1 MKKSKP
7 IGKVVEWNLD
17 ELNTGGG
24 LSFTVW
30 MDPKEMRRILS
41 KIIRMKKYQRTE
53 FLFPKKKQRGTM
65 RRRRAFRRWFKRF
78 EERQKTFVIN
88 DEISWEMFE
97 EAGRKNHEEA

>member
-30 MDPKEMRRILS
+30 VDPKGMRSILS
-41 KIIRMKKYQRTE
+41 KIIGMKKYERTE
-53 FLFPKKKQRGTM
+53 FLFPKKKRRGTM
-65 RRRRAFRRWFKRF
+65 RRQRAFRRWLKRF
-78 EERQKTFVIN
+78 EERLVKQN
-88 DEISWEMFE
+88 EQS
-97 EAGRKNHEEA
+97 GN